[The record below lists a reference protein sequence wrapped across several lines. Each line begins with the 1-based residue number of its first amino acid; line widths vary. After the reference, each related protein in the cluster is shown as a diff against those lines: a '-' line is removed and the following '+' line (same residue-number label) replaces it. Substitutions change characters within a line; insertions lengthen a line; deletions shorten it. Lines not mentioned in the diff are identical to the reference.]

1 MASAR
6 EDLARAYYNNDESAL
21 NGSFIGLGKTIADD
35 RGWHVGQKVKA
46 TAENIVVDKEATAK
60 AQADYQAKVQAHVQ
74 ELQSQ
79 AQQLAASG
87 DLTGAQAKASEIEQ
101 YTNDA
106 KNVDPKRWSRRRR
119 SPPERR

>member
-1 MASAR
+1 MK
-6 EDLARAYYNNDESAL
+6 DGKLL
-21 NGSFIGLGKTIADD
+21 VGKTIATIVD
-35 RGWHVGQKVKA
+35 GMWSEGQG

-87 DLTGAQAKASEIEQ
+87 DSAGAQAKASEIEQ

-106 KNVDPKRWSRRRR
+106 KNVDPKNAGQDERR